1 MSSAKKAAEVAPSYR
16 NLVKSVEKSGQL
28 ILQMARHPDCEL
40 DKLVPHIQQYRE
52 NYRYLVDL
60 TEKLRKAFPQRAWGY
75 QTAEL
80 PWWNK
85 LP

>member
-1 MSSAKKAAEVAPSYR
+1 MSSAKDVAPKYKD
-16 NLVKSVEKSGQL
+16 LVKSVEKSGQL
-28 ILQMARHPDCEL
+28 LLQMARHPDCEL
-40 DKLVPHIQQYRE
+40 EQLLPHISQYRE
-52 NYRYLVDL
+52 NYKFLSDL

-85 LP
+85 LS